1 MGQRKTIDVHSMLAY
16 ANDQL
21 KRTDKYATK
30 DYKAGI
36 CDMIERIL
44 HSTNNYRGFMFID
57 NNDSDINTLG
67 YYSRAYY
74 FDRRLQY

>member
-1 MGQRKTIDVHSMLAY
+1 MGQRKTIDVHAMIAF

-21 KRTDKYATK
+21 KRNDEYATK
-30 DYKAGI
+30 DYKSGI

>member
-21 KRTDKYATK
+21 KRTDEYATIWF
-30 DYKAGI
+30 KAGI
-36 CDMIERIL
+36 CLMIEHIL
-44 HSTNNYRGFMFID
+44 MSTDNYRGFMFID

>member
-1 MGQRKTIDVHSMLAY
+1 MGQRKTIDVHAMIAF

-30 DYKAGI
+30 DYKIGI
-36 CDMIERIL
+36 CDMIEQIL
-44 HSTNNYRGFMFID
+44 HSTNNYRGFMFLD
-57 NNDSDINTLG
+57 NADSDINTVG